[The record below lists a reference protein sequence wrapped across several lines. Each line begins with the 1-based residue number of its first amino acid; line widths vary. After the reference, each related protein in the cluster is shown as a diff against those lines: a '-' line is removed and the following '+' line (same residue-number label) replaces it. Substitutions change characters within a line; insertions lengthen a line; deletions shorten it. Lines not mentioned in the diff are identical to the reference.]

1 MFFPAFN
8 DLSPTR
14 LFAIEQ
20 AVSELLVTGERYFLR
35 EIVDHHTLTHSL
47 FEVIVRRDLVPP
59 DLHDGICH
67 YLRAHEAKLMRV
79 ARRLLDEPDNAALR
93 EALITAIRQSDE
105 VSELE

>member
-8 DLSPTR
+8 DLTPAR

-20 AVSELLVTGERYFLR
+20 AVCQLLVTSEHHFLS
-35 EIVDHHTLTHSL
+35 EIVDHHTLAHSL

-93 EALITAIRQSDE
+93 EALITAIRQPDE
-105 VSELE
+105 VSELA